1 MYGVSTFALRNSAKK
16 DTEIDFVGLA
26 KFFSSIH
33 CLEWKKM
40 SFTMRIALR
49 NSVLEFFQVKTIFR
63 AEHSKLLL
71 ELVDKLNRDDQASED
86 KLAEKLKI
94 ANVDDLST
102 DTNKTHLSIINSL
115 KRKTNNLYMFSF
127 VILIMIFEI
136 FLAFAIS
143 RH

>member
-1 MYGVSTFALRNSAKK
+1 M
-16 DTEIDFVGLA
+16 
-26 KFFSSIH
+26 
-33 CLEWKKM
+33 
-40 SFTMRIALR
+40 
-49 NSVLEFFQVKTIFR
+49 KTIFR